1 MNILIGIISLL
12 VGAAISFY
20 ILNKRLFKL
29 SQKNIQL
36 ETKLEEQ
43 DKNYAEKIQ
52 LIDHLK
58 NQVNNEFKTIA
69 SDILKN
75 DRDKL
80 KVDNSD
86 LLTPLQTQLKSF
98 RERIETITKEQVEE
112 RTTLKEQIK
121 SLHEANIETQQSAKN
136 LTEALTYDNKI
147 QGDWGE
153 EILSSLL
160 SSYGFQ
166 EGVEFDLQKQYKNE
180 MGEKFKPDVIL
191 HLPEGKDVVI
201 DSKVSL
207 KDYVD
212 YVADQT
218 NELALKKHITSIEN
232 QIKNISIKEY
242 ENLEGVRSL
251 DFIFVFIPIE
261 GALLLALQHKHSLFD
276 DALKKNIMLVSPS
289 MLSMSLKTVNFMW
302 QTDKQNKNADE
313 IARQAAACLAI
324 SSAFLF
330 CLSVC
335 HIKFTVFKLMLS
347 IDGETSII
355 FFLSASSNK
364 LCLCW
369 RASNSAPSIGI
380 KTKMKSRLLT
390 PSRFSYSLILIFLI

>member
-1 MNILIGIISLL
+1 MNILIGL
-12 VGAAISFY
+12 VSILIGAAISY
-20 ILNKRLFKL
+20 YVLNKKLFSIL
-29 SQKNIQL
+29 QKNIQL
-36 ETKLEEQ
+36 ETKLEEKE
-43 DKNYAEKIQ
+43 KNYTEKLQ
-52 LIDHLK
+52 LVEHLK

-69 SDILKN
+69 SEILKT

-86 LLTPLQTQLKSF
+86 LLSPLQTQLKSF

-121 SLHEANIETQQSAKN
+121 SLHDANLETQQSAKS
-136 LTEALTYDNKI
+136 LTDALTYDNKI

-218 NELALKKHITSIEN
+218 NELALKRHITSIEN

-313 IARQAAACLAI
+313 IARQAAGMYDKLALFI
-324 SSAFLF
+324 EDLDKIENQLEKTKEGFSSAKNK
-330 CLSVC
+330 LSTGKGNLISRAERLKALGV
-335 HIKFTVFKLMLS
+335 K
-347 IDGETSII
+347 
-355 FFLSASSNK
+355 SNK
-364 LCLCW
+364 EI
-369 RASNSAPSIGI
+369 SE
-380 KTKMKSRLLT
+380 
-390 PSRFSYSLILIFLI
+390 

>member
-1 MNILIGIISLL
+1 MNILIGL
-12 VGAAISFY
+12 VSILIGAAISY
-20 ILNKRLFKL
+20 YVLNKKLFSI

-36 ETKLEEQ
+36 ETKLEEKE
-43 DKNYAEKIQ
+43 KNYTEKLQ
-52 LIDHLK
+52 LVEHLK

-69 SDILKN
+69 SEILKT

-86 LLTPLQTQLKSF
+86 LLSPLQTQLKSF

-121 SLHEANIETQQSAKN
+121 SLHDANLETQQSAKS
-136 LTEALTYDNKI
+136 LTDALTYDNKI

-191 HLPEGKDVVI
+191 HLPQGKDVVI

-218 NELALKKHITSIEN
+218 NELALKRHITSIEN

-313 IARQAAACLAI
+313 IARQAAGMYDKLALFI
-324 SSAFLF
+324 EDLDKIENQLEKTKEGFSSAKNK
-330 CLSVC
+330 LSTGKGNLISRAERLKALGV
-335 HIKFTVFKLMLS
+335 K
-347 IDGETSII
+347 
-355 FFLSASSNK
+355 SNK
-364 LCLCW
+364 EI
-369 RASNSAPSIGI
+369 SE
-380 KTKMKSRLLT
+380 
-390 PSRFSYSLILIFLI
+390 

>member
-1 MNILIGIISLL
+1 MNILIGLLSL
-12 VGAAISFY
+12 VIGAFISFY
-20 ILNKRLFKL
+20 VFNKKLLNSREE
-29 SQKNIQL
+29 NIQL
-36 ETKLEEQ
+36 KATLEE
-43 DKNYAEKIQ
+43 KEKSFAEKSKFVDQ
-52 LIDHLK
+52 LK
-58 NQVNNEFKTIA
+58 SQVNQDFKA
-69 SDILKN
+69 LAADILKN

-80 KVDNSD
+80 KIDNSD
-86 LLTPLQTQLKSF
+86 LLTPLQTQLKGF
-98 RERIETITKEQVEE
+98 RDRIETITKEQIEE
-112 RTTLKEQIK
+112 RTSLKEQIK
-121 SLHEANIETQQSAKN
+121 SLHEANRETQQSAQN
-136 LTEALTYDNKI
+136 LTNALTYDNKL

-166 EGVEFDLQKQYKNE
+166 EGVEFDLQKQYKSE
-180 MGEKFKPDVIL
+180 TGEKFKPDVIL

-218 NELALKKHITSIEN
+218 NEEALKKHIASIDN

-313 IARQAAACLAI
+313 IARQAGKMYDKLAGFFSDLDKI
-324 SSAFLF
+324 ESQLDKTKEGFSDAR
-330 CLSVC
+330 
-335 HIKFTVFKLMLS
+335 KKLQTGPGNL
-347 IDGETSII
+347 IGRAEK
-355 FFLSASSNK
+355 LKALGVKSNK
-364 LCLCW
+364 DI
-369 RASNSAPSIGI
+369 SE
-380 KTKMKSRLLT
+380 
-390 PSRFSYSLILIFLI
+390 

>member
-1 MNILIGIISLL
+1 MNILIGLLSL
-12 VGAAISFY
+12 VIGAFISFY
-20 ILNKRLFKL
+20 VFNKKLLNSREE
-29 SQKNIQL
+29 NIQL
-36 ETKLEEQ
+36 KATLEE
-43 DKNYAEKIQ
+43 KEKSFAEKSKFVDQ
-52 LIDHLK
+52 LK
-58 NQVNNEFKTIA
+58 SQVNHDFKALA

-80 KVDNSD
+80 KIDNSD
-86 LLTPLQTQLKSF
+86 LLTPLQTQLKGF
-98 RERIETITKEQVEE
+98 RDRIETITKEQIEE
-112 RTTLKEQIK
+112 RTSLKEQIK
-121 SLHEANIETQQSAKN
+121 SLHEANRETQQSAQN
-136 LTEALTYDNKI
+136 LTNALTYDNKL

-166 EGVEFDLQKQYKNE
+166 EGVEFDLQKQYKSE
-180 MGEKFKPDVIL
+180 TGEKFKPDVIL

-218 NELALKKHITSIEN
+218 NKEALKKHIASIDN

-313 IARQAAACLAI
+313 IARQAGKMYDKLAGFFSDLDKI
-324 SSAFLF
+324 ESQLDKTKEGFSDAR
-330 CLSVC
+330 
-335 HIKFTVFKLMLS
+335 KKLQTGPGNL
-347 IDGETSII
+347 IGRAEK
-355 FFLSASSNK
+355 LKALGVKSNK
-364 LCLCW
+364 DI
-369 RASNSAPSIGI
+369 SE
-380 KTKMKSRLLT
+380 
-390 PSRFSYSLILIFLI
+390 

>member
-1 MNILIGIISLL
+1 MDILIVLISLL
-12 VGAAISFY
+12 CGALICYFVLNKKLMAAI
-20 ILNKRLFKL
+20 
-29 SQKNIQL
+29 QKNIQL
-36 ETKLEEQ
+36 ETTLDEKE
-43 DKNYAEKIQ
+43 KNYAEKLQ
-52 LIDHLK
+52 LVDQLK
-58 NQVNNEFKTIA
+58 SQVNSEFKNIA
-69 SDILKN
+69 SEILKA
-75 DRDKL
+75 DIDKL

-121 SLHEANIETQQSAKN
+121 SLHEANIETRQSAQN
-136 LTEALTYDNKI
+136 LTNALTYDNKQ

-160 SSYGFQ
+160 SSYGFRK
-166 EGVEFDLQKQYKNE
+166 GVEYDLQKQYQNE

-207 KDYVD
+207 KDYAD
-212 YVADQT
+212 YIADQS
-218 NELALKKHITSIEN
+218 NDIALKKHLASIEN

-242 ENLEGVRSL
+242 ENLEGVKSL

-261 GALLLALQHKHSLFD
+261 GALLLALQHRPNLFD
-276 DALKKNIMLVSPS
+276 DSLKKNIMLVSPS

-313 IARQAAACLAI
+313 IARQAGKMYDKLAGFFNDLDKI
-324 SSAFLF
+324 ESQLDKTKEGFSD
-330 CLSVC
+330 VR
-335 HIKFTVFKLMLS
+335 KKLQTGPGNL
-347 IDGETSII
+347 IGRAEK
-355 FFLSASSNK
+355 LKALGVKSNK
-364 LCLCW
+364 EI
-369 RASNSAPSIGI
+369 NE
-380 KTKMKSRLLT
+380 
-390 PSRFSYSLILIFLI
+390 

>member
-1 MNILIGIISLL
+1 MTST
-12 VGAAISFY
+12 VES
-20 ILNKRLFKL
+20 L
-29 SQKNIQL
+29 SQYIECAICHRLTSKNHA
-36 ETKLEEQ
+36 EKLEFV
-43 DKNYAEKIQ
+43 DQ
-52 LIDHLK
+52 LK
-58 NQVNNEFKTIA
+58 TQVNSDFKTLA

-80 KVDNSD
+80 KVDNSN

-121 SLHEANIETQQSAKN
+121 SLHEANIDTQQSAQN
-136 LTEALTYDNKI
+136 LTNALTYDNKL

-166 EGVEFDLQKQYKNE
+166 EGVEFDLQKQHKNE
-180 MGEKFKPDVIL
+180 AGEKFKPDVIL

-212 YVADQT
+212 YVADQS
-218 NELALKKHITSIEN
+218 NEEALKKHIASIDT

-313 IARQAAACLAI
+313 IARQAAGMYDKLALFI
-324 SSAFLF
+324 DDLDKIEGQLDKTKEGFSSARNK
-330 CLSVC
+330 LSTGKGNLISRAERLKALGV
-335 HIKFTVFKLMLS
+335 K
-347 IDGETSII
+347 
-355 FFLSASSNK
+355 SNK
-364 LCLCW
+364 E
-369 RASNSAPSIGI
+369 IGE
-380 KTKMKSRLLT
+380 
-390 PSRFSYSLILIFLI
+390 

>member
-1 MNILIGIISLL
+1 MNILIGLLSL
-12 VGAAISFY
+12 VIGVFISFY
-20 ILNKRLFKL
+20 VFNKKLLNSREE
-29 SQKNIQL
+29 NIQL
-36 ETKLEEQ
+36 KATLEE
-43 DKNYAEKIQ
+43 KEKSFEEKSKFVDQ
-52 LIDHLK
+52 LK
-58 NQVNNEFKTIA
+58 SQVNHDFKALA

-80 KVDNSD
+80 KTDNSD
-86 LLTPLQTQLKSF
+86 LLTPLQTQLKGF
-98 RERIETITKEQVEE
+98 RDRIETITKEQIEE
-112 RTTLKEQIK
+112 RTSLKEQIK
-121 SLHEANIETQQSAKN
+121 SLHEANRETQQSAQN
-136 LTEALTYDNKI
+136 LTNALTYDNKL

-166 EGVEFDLQKQYKNE
+166 EGVEFDLQKQYKSE
-180 MGEKFKPDVIL
+180 TGEKFKPDVIL

-218 NELALKKHITSIEN
+218 NEEALKKHIASIDN

-313 IARQAAACLAI
+313 IARQAGKMYDKLAGFFSDLDKI
-324 SSAFLF
+324 ESQLDKTKEGFSDAR
-330 CLSVC
+330 
-335 HIKFTVFKLMLS
+335 KKLQTGPGNL
-347 IDGETSII
+347 IGRAEK
-355 FFLSASSNK
+355 LKALGVKSNK
-364 LCLCW
+364 DI
-369 RASNSAPSIGI
+369 SE
-380 KTKMKSRLLT
+380 
-390 PSRFSYSLILIFLI
+390 

>member
-1 MNILIGIISLL
+1 MNIIIGIVSLL
-12 VGAAISFY
+12 VGAAFSY
-20 ILNKRLFKL
+20 YVLNKKLFSI

-36 ETKLEEQ
+36 ETKLDEKE
-43 DKNYAEKIQ
+43 KNYAEKIQ
-52 LIDHLK
+52 LVDHLK
-58 NQVNNEFKTIA
+58 SQVNSEFKTIA
-69 SDILKN
+69 SEILKT

-98 RERIETITKEQVEE
+98 RDRIETITKEQVEE

-121 SLHEANIETQQSAKN
+121 SLHVANLETQQSAKN
-136 LTEALTYDNKI
+136 LTDALTYDNKI

-212 YVADQT
+212 YVADQS
-218 NELALKKHITSIEN
+218 NELALKKHIASIEN

-313 IARQAAACLAI
+313 IARQAAGMYDKLALFTDDFDKI
-324 SSAFLF
+324 ENQLEKTKEGFSSARNK
-330 CLSVC
+330 LSTGKGNLISRAERLKALGV
-335 HIKFTVFKLMLS
+335 K
-347 IDGETSII
+347 
-355 FFLSASSNK
+355 SNK
-364 LCLCW
+364 EI
-369 RASNSAPSIGI
+369 SE
-380 KTKMKSRLLT
+380 
-390 PSRFSYSLILIFLI
+390 

>member
-12 VGAAISFY
+12 LGAGISFY
-20 ILNKRLFKL
+20 IFNKRLFIA

-36 ETKLEEQ
+36 ETKLDEKE
-43 DKNYAEKIQ
+43 KNYAEKLQ
-52 LIDHLK
+52 LVEHLK

-160 SSYGFQ
+160 SSYGIQ
-166 EGVEFDLQKQYKNE
+166 EGVEFDIQKQYKNE

-191 HLPEGKDVVI
+191 RLAEEKDEVI
-201 DSKVSL
+201 DEKVCI
-207 KDYVD
+207 KAYIDYE
-212 YVADQT
+212 AEQT
-218 NELALKKHITSIEN
+218 NELEMKKQIE
-232 QIKNISIKEY
+232 
-242 ENLEGVRSL
+242 
-251 DFIFVFIPIE
+251 
-261 GALLLALQHKHSLFD
+261 
-276 DALKKNIMLVSPS
+276 
-289 MLSMSLKTVNFMW
+289 
-302 QTDKQNKNADE
+302 
-313 IARQAAACLAI
+313 
-324 SSAFLF
+324 
-330 CLSVC
+330 
-335 HIKFTVFKLMLS
+335 
-347 IDGETSII
+347 
-355 FFLSASSNK
+355 
-364 LCLCW
+364 
-369 RASNSAPSIGI
+369 
-380 KTKMKSRLLT
+380 
-390 PSRFSYSLILIFLI
+390 

>member
-1 MNILIGIISLL
+1 MNILIGL
-12 VGAAISFY
+12 VSILIGAAISY
-20 ILNKRLFKL
+20 YVLNKKLFSI

-36 ETKLEEQ
+36 ETKLEEKE
-43 DKNYAEKIQ
+43 KNYTEKLQ
-52 LIDHLK
+52 LVEHLK

-69 SDILKN
+69 SEILKT

-86 LLTPLQTQLKSF
+86 LLSPLQTQLKSF

-121 SLHEANIETQQSAKN
+121 SLHDANLETQQSAKS
-136 LTEALTYDNKI
+136 LTDALTYDNKI

-313 IARQAAACLAI
+313 IARQAAGMYDKLALFI
-324 SSAFLF
+324 EDLDKIENQLEKTKEGFSSAKNK
-330 CLSVC
+330 LSTGKGNLISRAERLKALGV
-335 HIKFTVFKLMLS
+335 K
-347 IDGETSII
+347 
-355 FFLSASSNK
+355 SNK
-364 LCLCW
+364 EI
-369 RASNSAPSIGI
+369 SE
-380 KTKMKSRLLT
+380 
-390 PSRFSYSLILIFLI
+390 

>member
-1 MNILIGIISLL
+1 MNILIGL
-12 VGAAISFY
+12 VSILIGAAISY
-20 ILNKRLFKL
+20 YVLNKKLFSI

-36 ETKLEEQ
+36 ETKLEEKE
-43 DKNYAEKIQ
+43 KNYTEKLQ
-52 LIDHLK
+52 LVEHLK

-69 SDILKN
+69 SEILKT

-80 KVDNSD
+80 KIDNSD
-86 LLTPLQTQLKSF
+86 LLSPLQTQLKSF

-121 SLHEANIETQQSAKN
+121 SLHDANLETQQSAKS
-136 LTEALTYDNKI
+136 LTDALTYDNKI

-313 IARQAAACLAI
+313 IARQAAGMYDKLALFI
-324 SSAFLF
+324 EDLDKIENQLEKTKEGFSSAKNK
-330 CLSVC
+330 LSTGKGNLISRAERLKALGV
-335 HIKFTVFKLMLS
+335 K
-347 IDGETSII
+347 
-355 FFLSASSNK
+355 SNK
-364 LCLCW
+364 EI
-369 RASNSAPSIGI
+369 SE
-380 KTKMKSRLLT
+380 
-390 PSRFSYSLILIFLI
+390 

>member
-1 MNILIGIISLL
+1 MNILIGLLSL
-12 VGAAISFY
+12 VIGAFISFY
-20 ILNKRLFKL
+20 VFNKKLLNSREE
-29 SQKNIQL
+29 NIQL
-36 ETKLEEQ
+36 KATLEE
-43 DKNYAEKIQ
+43 KEKSFAEKSKFVDQ
-52 LIDHLK
+52 LK
-58 NQVNNEFKTIA
+58 SQVNHDFKALA

-80 KVDNSD
+80 KIDNSD
-86 LLTPLQTQLKSF
+86 LLTPLQTQLKGF
-98 RERIETITKEQVEE
+98 RDRIETITKEQIEE
-112 RTTLKEQIK
+112 RTSLKEQIK
-121 SLHEANIETQQSAKN
+121 SLHEANRETQQSAQN
-136 LTEALTYDNKI
+136 LTNALTYDNKL

-166 EGVEFDLQKQYKNE
+166 EGVEFDLQKQYKSE
-180 MGEKFKPDVIL
+180 TGEKFKPDVIL

-207 KDYVD
+207 KDYVE

-218 NELALKKHITSIEN
+218 NEEALKKHIASIDN

-313 IARQAAACLAI
+313 IARQAGKMYDKLAGFFSDLDKI
-324 SSAFLF
+324 ESQLDKTKEGFSDAR
-330 CLSVC
+330 
-335 HIKFTVFKLMLS
+335 KKLQTGPGNL
-347 IDGETSII
+347 IGRAEK
-355 FFLSASSNK
+355 LKALGVKSNK
-364 LCLCW
+364 NI
-369 RASNSAPSIGI
+369 SE
-380 KTKMKSRLLT
+380 
-390 PSRFSYSLILIFLI
+390 

>member
-1 MNILIGIISLL
+1 MNILIGL
-12 VGAAISFY
+12 VSILIGAAISY
-20 ILNKRLFKL
+20 YVLNKKLFSI

-36 ETKLEEQ
+36 ETKLEEKE
-43 DKNYAEKIQ
+43 KNYTEKLQ
-52 LIDHLK
+52 LVEHLK
-58 NQVNNEFKTIA
+58 NQVNNEFKAIA
-69 SDILKN
+69 SEILKT

-86 LLTPLQTQLKSF
+86 LLSPLQTQLKSF

-121 SLHEANIETQQSAKN
+121 SLHDANLETQQSAKS
-136 LTEALTYDNKI
+136 LTDALTYDNKI

-218 NELALKKHITSIEN
+218 NELALKRHITSIEN

-251 DFIFVFIPIE
+251 DFIFVSIPIE

-313 IARQAAACLAI
+313 IARQAAGMYDKLALFI
-324 SSAFLF
+324 EDLDKIENQLEKTKEGFSSAKNK
-330 CLSVC
+330 LSTGKGNLISRAERLKALGV
-335 HIKFTVFKLMLS
+335 K
-347 IDGETSII
+347 
-355 FFLSASSNK
+355 SNK
-364 LCLCW
+364 EI
-369 RASNSAPSIGI
+369 SE
-380 KTKMKSRLLT
+380 
-390 PSRFSYSLILIFLI
+390 

>member
-1 MNILIGIISLL
+1 MNILIGLLSL
-12 VGAAISFY
+12 VIGAFISFY
-20 ILNKRLFKL
+20 VFNKKLLNSREE
-29 SQKNIQL
+29 NIQL
-36 ETKLEEQ
+36 KATLEE
-43 DKNYAEKIQ
+43 KEKSFAEKSKFIDQ
-52 LIDHLK
+52 LK
-58 NQVNNEFKTIA
+58 SQVNHDFKALA

-80 KVDNSD
+80 KIDNSD
-86 LLTPLQTQLKSF
+86 LLTPLQTQLKGF
-98 RERIETITKEQVEE
+98 RDRIETITKEQIEE
-112 RTTLKEQIK
+112 RTSLKEQIK
-121 SLHEANIETQQSAKN
+121 SLHEANRETQQSAQN
-136 LTEALTYDNKI
+136 LTNALTYDNKL

-166 EGVEFDLQKQYKNE
+166 EGVEFDLQKQYKSE
-180 MGEKFKPDVIL
+180 TGEKFKPDVIL

-218 NELALKKHITSIEN
+218 NEEALKKHIASIDN

-313 IARQAAACLAI
+313 IARQAGKMYDKLAGFFSDLDKI
-324 SSAFLF
+324 ESQLDKTKEGFSDAR
-330 CLSVC
+330 
-335 HIKFTVFKLMLS
+335 KKLQTGPGNL
-347 IDGETSII
+347 IGRAEK
-355 FFLSASSNK
+355 LKALGVKSNK
-364 LCLCW
+364 DI
-369 RASNSAPSIGI
+369 SE
-380 KTKMKSRLLT
+380 
-390 PSRFSYSLILIFLI
+390 